1 MITDSHLPWEARL
14 VILLPWRKMDLS
26 FMNVDVSDTHIAL
39 SGILRYPNFHTHYL
53 YNRLIKKEKYGMK
66 LYAFISHDCTENK
79 AQSTH
84 KPLTQK
90 VWLRIQKYYKYINK
104 YFFEYSKLI
113 LLSSIE
119 NLRLE
124 IRKLYFVY
132 QNRIL
137 LL

>member
-1 MITDSHLPWEARL
+1 
-14 VILLPWRKMDLS
+14 
-26 FMNVDVSDTHIAL
+26 
-39 SGILRYPNFHTHYL
+39 
-53 YNRLIKKEKYGMK
+53 MK

-84 KPLTQK
+84 KPLTQ

-104 YFFEYSKLI
+104 YFFEYNKLT

>member
-1 MITDSHLPWEARL
+1 
-14 VILLPWRKMDLS
+14 
-26 FMNVDVSDTHIAL
+26 
-39 SGILRYPNFHTHYL
+39 
-53 YNRLIKKEKYGMK
+53 MK